1 MEELKNNCMKGK
13 KVLLLYARF
22 FGYDV
27 IVKNKLEALGAKVDL
42 YDARANIN
50 TVEKAIKKVDS
61 RFYYKKQ
68 RKFHKNIIEKTKYNQ
83 YDFIFSNENITKET
97 LLDYKRVFPDATL
110 VLYLD
115 DSVANMKG
123 VNENFK
129 YYDRVLTFDRKDAQ
143 DYGVLFRP
151 LFFCDI
157 FRELNDKHIV
167 EKNDICFVGTCHSDR
182 LSIIDKIMTRYP
194 KFNYFFYCYL
204 QSWFMYYYYRFRDPE
219 YKTKDKNFFAYD
231 QMSMTEVAQKM
242 AEARAILDIQ
252 HPKQTGL
259 TMRTIE
265 TLGLGKK
272 IITTN
277 KDIRYYDYYDPCN
290 VLVIDRVNPVIDE
303 SFINSSYKPI
313 DADLYH
319 KYSIEGWIE
328 EVFVK

>member
-1 MEELKNNCMKGK
+1 MESMKNNCVSGK
-13 KVLLLYARF
+13 KILLLYARF

-27 IVKNKLEALGAKVDL
+27 IVKNKLEALGAEVDL

-50 TVEKAIKKVDS
+50 TLEKAIKKVDA

-68 RKFHKNIIEKTKYNQ
+68 RKFHKSIIEKTKDKQ
-83 YDFIFSNENITKET
+83 YDFIFSNENISKET
-97 LLDYKRVFPDATL
+97 LLDYKRVFPNATL

-123 VNENFK
+123 VNDNFK

-143 DYGVLFRP
+143 DFGVLFRP
-151 LFFCDI
+151 LFFCDT
-157 FRELNDKHIV
+157 FREVK
-167 EKNDICFVGTCHSDR
+167 EKNIKEINDICFIGTCHSDR
-182 LSIIDKIMTRYP
+182 LSIIDKIMTSYP
-194 KFNYFFYCYL
+194 KLKYYLYCYL
-204 QSWFMYYYYRFRDPE
+204 QSWFMYYYYRFCDPE
-219 YKTKDKNFFAYD
+219 YKTKEKSFFAYN
-231 QMSMTEVAQKM
+231 QMPMSIVVEKM
-242 AEARAILDIQ
+242 AEAKAILDIQ

-277 KDIRYYDYYDPCN
+277 QDIMNYDYYDPNN
-290 VLVIDRVNPVIDE
+290 VLVIDRSNPVIEE
-303 SFINSSYKPI
+303 SFINTSYKPI
-313 DADLYH
+313 DACLYH

-328 EVFVK
+328 EIFE